1 MYWVYSTIHTVYCD
15 HGDYIYI
22 YIKIKDFKQGEMHT
36 YECIIPYVT

>member
-1 MYWVYSTIHTVYCD
+1 MFYVHKMSTCIGFIALYIPYID

-36 YECIIPYVT
+36 Y

>member
-1 MYWVYSTIHTVYCD
+1 MFIGFIALYIPVYCD

-36 YECIIPYVT
+36 Y